1 MHHVDLAPPP
11 ALARDCLRITPL
23 GGLGEIGRNMA
34 VFEYENRLLIVD
46 CGVLFPE
53 DSQPGVDLILPDFS
67 LIEDRLDDVEAVILT
82 HGHEDHIGA
91 LPYLLRYR
99 DDIRVIGSQ
108 LTLALVAAK
117 LKEHRMSPPMES
129 VADREVRE
137 MGPFSVEFLAVNH
150 SIPDAMAIAIT
161 TPAGRVLHTGDFKM
175 DQLPLDGRV
184 TDLNSFARLGDAG
197 VDVLMIDSTNAEVP
211 GFVPSE
217 REIVPVLDSVFA
229 KADGRIVVA
238 SFASH
243 VHRVQQ
249 IIDAAVAHHRKV
261 AFIGRSMVR
270 NMAVARDLGYLT
282 IPGDTLI
289 AADDIENYP
298 DGSVVLICTG
308 SQGEPMSALSRMAN
322 HDHAIRLTNA
332 DTVVL
337 ASSLIPGNEDSV
349 NRVINALTR
358 EGVSVVHK
366 GNALVHVSGHA
377 AAGELRY
384 VYNIVKPRYVVPV
397 HGEWRHM
404 HANARIARSVGISAD
419 HVIVIDDGVS
429 VDLGPEGLRVSGY
442 QPIGHIYVDG
452 ASVGDLT
459 EAQLKDRRILGEEGF
474 ISIVTVVDIPRGVI
488 VAGPEIHA
496 RGFAADID
504 LEGITEQVRAT
515 VTEALATGSEDTHE
529 ISQRVRR
536 TVGRWVS
543 SQHRRRPM
551 IVPIVIEG

>member
-1 MHHVDLAPPP
+1 
-11 ALARDCLRITPL
+11 
-23 GGLGEIGRNMA
+23 
-34 VFEYENRLLIVD
+34 
-46 CGVLFPE
+46 
-53 DSQPGVDLILPDFS
+53 
-67 LIEDRLDDVEAVILT
+67 
-82 HGHEDHIGA
+82 
-91 LPYLLRYR
+91 
-99 DDIRVIGSQ
+99 
-108 LTLALVAAK
+108 
-117 LKEHRMSPPMES
+117 
-129 VADREVRE
+129 
-137 MGPFSVEFLAVNH
+137 
-150 SIPDAMAIAIT
+150 
-161 TPAGRVLHTGDFKM
+161 
-175 DQLPLDGRV
+175 
-184 TDLNSFARLGDAG
+184 
-197 VDVLMIDSTNAEVP
+197 
-211 GFVPSE
+211 
-217 REIVPVLDSVFA
+217 
-229 KADGRIVVA
+229 
-238 SFASH
+238 
-243 VHRVQQ
+243 
-249 IIDAAVAHHRKV
+249 
-261 AFIGRSMVR
+261 
-270 NMAVARDLGYLT
+270 
-282 IPGDTLI
+282 
-289 AADDIENYP
+289 
-298 DGSVVLICTG
+298 
-308 SQGEPMSALSRMAN
+308 MAN
-322 HDHAIRLTNA
+322 HDHAIRLTGA

-358 EGVSVVHK
+358 EGVSVIHK

-404 HANARIARSVGISAD
+404 HANARIARSVGIPTD

-429 VDLGPEGLRVSGY
+429 VDLGPNGLRVSGY
-442 QPIGHIYVDG
+442 QPVGHIYVDG

-488 VAGPEIHA
+488 VAGPEMHA

-515 VTEALATGSEDTHE
+515 VTEALAGGAEDTHE